1 MPLKVCIDLYY
12 QSKILLIKY
21 CSFSIVVTKKEIST
35 VDLQNMHRVYD
46 NWPEIAKEYFS
57 KTFSKIEIRDIDH
70 IVFAGMGGSGAIGD
84 VFSSILSKTDMHV
97 SVVKGYELPK
107 TVDKNT
113 IIVTTSISG
122 NTVETLSIL
131 HSAEKT
137 NAKIIALSS
146 GGKMEEFCKKKKIN
160 FYKIKKEHS
169 PRASFLG
176 FLYASLNVLE
186 DIVPVKKT
194 DINESIQSLFNIKK
208 SISTQNLSKTNNA
221 LQIAQWLESVP
232 VMYYPWGLQSTAIRF
247 KNSMQENAKTHVIVE
262 DVIETCHNGIV
273 AWNKPNKFQPILLQ
287 GKDDHFKTKER
298 WQIIKEFFQKKD
310 IMYKEIFSPEGNVLS
325 KITSLIYFLDY
336 VSIYKAIISNIDPTP
351 VKEIDFIKQRL
362 REL

>member
-1 MPLKVCIDLYY
+1 M
-12 QSKILLIKY
+12 
-21 CSFSIVVTKKEIST
+21 VTKNKIDT
-35 VDLQNMHRVYD
+35 VDSQNMHRVYD

-57 KTFSKIEIRDIDH
+57 KTFSKIEIKDIDH

-97 SVVKGYELPK
+97 SIVKGYELPR

-122 NTVETLSIL
+122 NTTETLSIL
-131 HSAEKT
+131 DSAEKT
-137 NAKIIALSS
+137 NAKVIALSS
-146 GGKMEEFCKKKKIN
+146 GGKMEEFCKKRKMD

-186 DIVPVKKT
+186 DIVPVKKM
-194 DINESIQSLFNIKK
+194 DIDESIQSLFNIRK
-208 SISTQNLSKTNNA
+208 SISSQNLTETNQA
-221 LQIAQWLESVP
+221 LQIAQWLENIP

-287 GKDDHFKTKER
+287 GKDDHVKTKER
-298 WQIIKEFFQKKD
+298 WKIIKEFFQEKNIK
-310 IMYKEIFSPEGNVLS
+310 YKEIFSPDGNVLS
-325 KITSLIYFLDY
+325 KITSLIYLLDY

-362 REL
+362 MEL

>member
-1 MPLKVCIDLYY
+1 MVTQNEID
-12 QSKILLIKY
+12 
-21 CSFSIVVTKKEIST
+21 T
-35 VDLQNMHRVYD
+35 VDSQNMHVVYD

-57 KTFSKIEIRDIDH
+57 KTFSKIEIKDIDH
-70 IVFAGMGGSGAIGD
+70 IVFAGMGGSGTIGD
-84 VFSSILSKTDMHV
+84 VFSSILSKTAMHV
-97 SVVKGYELPK
+97 SIVKGYELPR

-122 NTVETLSIL
+122 NTNETLSIL

-137 NAKIIALSS
+137 NSKVIALSS
-146 GGKMEEFCKKKKIN
+146 GGKMEKFCKKKKID
-160 FYKIKKEHS
+160 FYKIKTEHS

-186 DIVPVKKT
+186 DIVPVKKS
-194 DINESIQSLFNIKK
+194 DVDESIQLLFNIKK
-208 SISTQNLSKTNNA
+208 SISSQNLTKTNQA
-221 LQIAQWLESVP
+221 LQIAQWLENIP
-232 VMYYPWGLQSTAIRF
+232 VMYYPYGLQSTAIRF

-287 GKDDHFKTKER
+287 GKDDHVKTKER
-298 WQIIKEFFQKKD
+298 WKIIKEFFQEKD
-310 IMYKEIFSPEGNVLS
+310 LTYKEIFSPEGNVLT
-325 KITSLIYFLDY
+325 KITSLIYLLDY

-362 REL
+362 MKL

>member
-1 MPLKVCIDLYY
+1 M
-12 QSKILLIKY
+12 
-21 CSFSIVVTKKEIST
+21 VTKKEIST

-57 KTFSKIEIRDIDH
+57 KTFSKMEIRDIDH

-221 LQIAQWLESVP
+221 LQIAQWLENVP

-298 WQIIKEFFQKKD
+298 WNIIKEFFQKKD

-362 REL
+362 M